1 MNNSLE
7 EDIIKDIQYLFISQ
21 KNRKSGGKNTNFYG
35 KDYEKITDI
44 KELLLCFGFQK
55 IEMNKTKFGFYLV
68 KKESDKEIVYISQ
81 NGFKLYMQKFF
92 NLKTLR
98 IPDEI
103 FIVFEQNKYIFHII
117 EKKEQR
123 VEGSAETKLWAR
135 PSLKQE
141 YYLWLA
147 ENLNKSFQ
155 INYIF
160 SLSDFFK
167 KKFVSDKKYIYLE
180 KILTTYDIKILYGQ
194 DKNYN
199 QILLE
204 TIGINS

>member
-1 MNNSLE
+1 MNILL

-44 KELLLCFGFQK
+44 KELLLYIGFKK

-68 KKESDKEIVYISQ
+68 KKEADKEIVYISQ

-92 NLKTLR
+92 NIQTLR

-103 FIVFEQNKYIFHII
+103 FIVFEQNKYTFHII

-123 VEGSAETKLWAR
+123 VAGSAETKLWSG

-141 YYLWLA
+141 YHLWLQ
-147 ENLNKSFQ
+147 ENFNKSFQ
-155 INYIF
+155 VEYIF

-167 KKFVSDKKYIYLE
+167 QKFVSDKRYIYLE

-199 QILLE
+199 QLLLE
-204 TIGINS
+204 SIGINS